1 MHLESPVCHH
11 LGNHCLEHSGGKK
24 DGLSE
29 KKSQMSDK
37 HSPEL
42 IEMVRE
48 VEVKRQGE
56 KKVQTSTCSSSGLD
70 EMVRQAKG
78 RELVNDSPDELQAV
92 I

>member
-1 MHLESPVCHH
+1 MCLKSPVCHH
-11 LGNHCLEHSGGKK
+11 PGNRCLEHSGGKK
-24 DGLSE
+24 DRLSE

-37 HSPEL
+37 HSSEL

-48 VEVKRQGE
+48 VEVKHRGE
-56 KKVQTSTCSSSGLD
+56 KKVQMSTCSSSGLD
-70 EMVRQAKG
+70 EMVGQAKG

>member
-1 MHLESPVCHH
+1 MCLESPVCHH
-11 LGNHCLEHSGGKK
+11 PGNHHLEHSGGKK

-37 HSPEL
+37 HSPEP

-48 VEVKRQGE
+48 VEVKHQGE
-56 KKVQTSTCSSSGLD
+56 KKVQMSTCSSPGLD

-78 RELVNDSPDELQAV
+78 RELVNDSPNELQAV